1 MIGRRPL
8 GARRWLMTGAVALLW
23 GCGALPPRGGVPAE
37 STAEPVIAAGSTTA
51 ACTALF
57 QSLDAA
63 IAQAG
68 VADAQSERV
77 AGLPY
82 LRINRFLAALAVDPS
97 GPGFELWVDQ
107 LRALDRAARRAE
119 LANLPGRID
128 VERQLDATDRCAA
141 RLRAADL
148 AYPARRAALLAARVP
163 AAYDPLQRILGVYPL
178 TSQPFLLGV
187 YGLHRE
193 TARTFATPLEQLAVH
208 GRLQRFE
215 PVPSR
220 SPAADGPPAAVP
232 RSAANALGLPLPD
245 PDTLAD
251 LFAAHAP
258 VFEVDVTSSADL
270 PGQPQ
275 LDHRGTPAV
284 AGEARVYTLVSHA
297 RWRGA
302 SLLQLNYVI
311 WFPARPRQGPLDLVG
326 GPIDGLT
333 WRVTLGTDG
342 RPLLY
347 DAMHNCGCYYKAFPT
362 PRVRVTE
369 RHRGW
374 QEPISVPQ
382 QVPDG
387 TGRLV
392 LRLASTSHYLERVY
406 RRTDDGTAPD
416 GAGRTAETARYQL
429 ADYDELRSLPSPGG
443 GRRSFFRGDGIVPG
457 SERRERW
464 VFWPMGVPEP
474 GAMRQWGNHAIA
486 FVGRRHFDDPD
497 LLARHF
503 APTD

>member
-1 MIGRRPL
+1 MMGTV
-8 GARRWLMTGAVALLW
+8 GLLW
-23 GCGALPPRGGVPAE
+23 GCGTLPPGGGVAAE
-37 STAEPVIAAGSTTA
+37 SGVEPAFHGESTTTT
-51 ACTALF
+51 CTALF
-57 QSLDAA
+57 QSLDTA
-63 IAQAG
+63 IARAG
-68 VADAQSERV
+68 VADAQSQRI

-82 LRINRFLAALAVDPS
+82 LRINRFLAALTVDPA

-107 LRALDRAARRAE
+107 LRALARAARRAE
-119 LANLPGRID
+119 LANLPSRID
-128 VERQLDATDRCAA
+128 LDRQLAATDRCAA

-148 AYPARRAALLAARVP
+148 SDPARRAALLATTVAD
-163 AAYDPLQRILGVYPL
+163 AYHPLQRMLGLYPL
-178 TSQPFLLGV
+178 TSQAFLLGV

-208 GRLQRFE
+208 GRVQRFE
-215 PVPSR
+215 PAPGP
-220 SPAADGPPAAVP
+220 SPAEDRLPAAVR
-232 RSAANALGLPLPD
+232 RSAANALGVPLPD

-251 LFAAHAP
+251 LFIAHAP
-258 VFEVDVTSSADL
+258 VFEVDVVSPADL
-270 PGQPQ
+270 PGQPR
-275 LDHRGTPAV
+275 LDGQGSPAV
-284 AGEARVYTLVSHA
+284 TGEARVYTLVSHA
-297 RWRGA
+297 RWRGTA
-302 SLLQLNYVI
+302 LLQLNYVL

-326 GPIDGLT
+326 GPIDGIT
-333 WRVTLGTDG
+333 WRVTLGPDG

-362 PRVRVTE
+362 PRARVTE

-387 TGRLV
+387 AGRLV

-406 RRTDDGTAPD
+406 RRSAD
-416 GAGRTAETARYQL
+416 GAPSGGGGRRTPATSGYQL
-429 ADYDELRSLPSPGG
+429 ADYDELRSLPAADG
-443 GRRSFFRGDGIVPG
+443 GRRSFFRGDGIVAG

-486 FVGRRHFDDPD
+486 FVGRRHFDDAD
-497 LLARHF
+497 LLERHF
-503 APTD
+503 APAGTDP